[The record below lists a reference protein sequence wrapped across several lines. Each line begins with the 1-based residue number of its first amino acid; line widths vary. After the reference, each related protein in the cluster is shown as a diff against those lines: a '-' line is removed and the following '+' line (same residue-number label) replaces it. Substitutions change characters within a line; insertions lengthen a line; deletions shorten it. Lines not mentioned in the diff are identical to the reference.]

1 MLDQV
6 KGPQDA
12 LAELQ
17 MFRDA
22 LKTDVAA
29 LTKEIALRDKMNHQA
44 VQPLCA
50 RIDIAIRDYSSGFL
64 RRLRA
69 MRRDQEAEAEDRDA
83 VVDMRREWGIAHS
96 RTSLFQVELNQWS
109 LMKALVARQVASRKK
124 RVPLY
129 ETRRTALGAVQS
141 AASDDVFDLVHAI
154 LNPEKQSDEAFQSGC
169 FPDIALR
176 NSRFHEHLHAAYR
189 VLLAQGRTQPMRFLD
204 VGCGGGL
211 KVLSALRYF
220 KRCDGLDYQQSYID
234 TARSLLERAKACES
248 NAFQADAL
256 MFEGYDTYDIIYF
269 YKPIRDDQ
277 KLVEME
283 QRVADLARPGTVLI
297 APYVGFE
304 ARCAGLGCG
313 QVAGSVFLAKTS
325 QKEAD
330 RWRRRAER
338 TGVAVVHAEDERVA
352 TIWTPLLEASRY
364 AGYDIERFKPLV

>member
-12 LAELQ
+12 LTELQ
-17 MFRDA
+17 VFRET
-22 LKTDVAA
+22 LRTHVAGVA
-29 LTKEIALRDKMNHQA
+29 KEIALRDKMNHKA
-44 VQPLCA
+44 VQSLCA

-64 RRLRA
+64 RRLTA
-69 MRRDQEAEAEDRDA
+69 MRSAQEVEAQDREA
-83 VVDMRREWGIAHS
+83 VVDMRREWGVAHS

-129 ETRRTALGAVQS
+129 EGRRSVLAVAQAS
-141 AASDDVFDLVHAI
+141 ASDDVFDSVHAI
-154 LNPEKQSDEAFQSGC
+154 LNPERQSDEAFQSGC

-176 NSRFHEHLHAAYR
+176 NSWFHEHLHAGYR

-220 KRCDGLDYQQSYID
+220 KRSEGLDYQQSYID
-234 TARSLLERAKACES
+234 TARSLLERAKAS
-248 NAFQADAL
+248 DTNAFQADAL
-256 MFEGYDTYDIIYF
+256 MFEGYDTYDILYF

-283 QRVADLARPGTVLI
+283 KRVAELARPGTVLI

-313 QVAGSVFLAKTS
+313 RVAGSIYMAKTS
-325 QKEAD
+325 QKDAD
-330 RWRRRAER
+330 RWRRKAEQ
-338 TGVAVVHAEDERVA
+338 TGVAVVHAEDERIA
-352 TIWTPLLEASRY
+352 TIWTPLLEASRNS
-364 AGYDIERFKPLV
+364 GYDIERFKPLV